1 MKKLSKPRYI
11 LCSFILIFAIL
22 LVISCNNRDKQ
33 IYTPFFEDKSLQTES
48 TIDFNLIDNLNESNK
63 KTIDLAT
70 ILFNRTKD
78 LKSLQLLLKIKKDHY
93 KIDSELR
100 KLTAKN
106 LIIIPRAVYDL
117 NIKSDSLKNKKANL
131 YLFALLDKEIKNM
144 ATILDQI
151 KKTAQNDD
159 FIQFAAHSKKRIES
173 NIHIVQTN
181 IALQ

>member
-1 MKKLSKPRYI
+1 MKKLSLTRFI
-11 LCSFILIFAIL
+11 LCRLLLIFTIL
-22 LVISCNNRDKQ
+22 LVVSCNHKDRE

-63 KTIDLAT
+63 KTIDLAN

-78 LKSLQLLLKIKKDHY
+78 VKTLQLLLKIKKDHY

-106 LIIIPRAVYDL
+106 LIIIPKAVYDL
-117 NIKSDSLKNKKANL
+117 NIQPESLKNKKANL
-131 YLFALLDKEIKNM
+131 YLFALLDSEIKNV
-144 ATILDQI
+144 AIILDQI
-151 KKTAQNDD
+151 KKTAQNKD
-159 FIQFAAHSKKRIES
+159 FIQFATHSKKRIES